1 MNEQAMLEITLN
13 MEASEFRSHV
23 KSLNPIQRKTL
34 YVWYL
39 TRFAIIDGRYNELQT
54 RLKAAGLE

>member
-1 MNEQAMLEITLN
+1 MMEKTLY
-13 MEASEFRSHV
+13 MDASQFRAHV
-23 KSLNPIQRKTL
+23 KTLKPTQRKQL

-39 TRFAIIDGRYNELQT
+39 TRFAVIDGKHNELQA

>member
-1 MNEQAMLEITLN
+1 MLEKTLY
-13 MEASEFRSHV
+13 MDAKEFTAHV
-23 KSLNPIQRKTL
+23 KALGSRQRKQL

-39 TRFAIIDGRYNELQT
+39 TRFAVIDGQYNELQA